1 MTSGTCS
8 ESRRLVAILP
18 ALALLLV
25 SAFGIGAMT
34 YGNPVPDAQMAV
46 IGPPWWKEDRMASL
60 VAAAGGRMI
69 AGGALPNIIVVRRAP
84 EGERRPDEPEDL
96 VAALYAAGAWL
107 VLDAP
112 TQRSCRGLV
121 DNGKGAI

>member
-1 MTSGTCS
+1 MTSWTCS
-8 ESRRLVAILP
+8 ENRGLVAILP
-18 ALALLLV
+18 ALALLFV
-25 SAFGIGAMT
+25 SVFGIGAMT
-34 YGNPVPDAQMAV
+34 YGNPAPDAQMAV
-46 IGPPWWKEDRMASL
+46 IGPPWWKEGRMASL

-84 EGERRPDEPEDL
+84 EGERRSDEPQDL

-112 TQRSCRGLV
+112 TQRSCLGLV

>member
-8 ESRRLVAILP
+8 ENGGLMAMLP

-34 YGNPVPDAQMAV
+34 YGNPTPDAQMAV
-46 IGPPWWKEDRMASL
+46 IGPPWWKEDRMVSL
-60 VAAAGGRMI
+60 AATAGGRI
-69 AGGALPNIIVVRRAP
+69 IESGALPNIIVVRRAP
-84 EGERRPDEPEDL
+84 EGERRLDEPEDL
-96 VAALYAAGAWL
+96 AAALYAAGAWL

-112 TQRSCRGLV
+112 TQRSCLGLI
-121 DNGKGAI
+121 DSGKGAI

>member
-34 YGNPVPDAQMAV
+34 YGNPAPDAQMAV
-46 IGPPWWKEDRMASL
+46 IGPPWWKEDWMASL